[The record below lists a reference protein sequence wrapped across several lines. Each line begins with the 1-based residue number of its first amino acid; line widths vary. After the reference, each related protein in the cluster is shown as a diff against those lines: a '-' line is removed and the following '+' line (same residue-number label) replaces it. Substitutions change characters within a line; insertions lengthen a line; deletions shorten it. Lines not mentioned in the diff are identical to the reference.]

1 MKGVYVVILVP
12 CLDGTFNKVV
22 WLINPINQ
30 KPQFTIL
37 DELLHVFTG
46 GDVYP
51 CQAYDRILITTEQWV
66 NYFNVTT

>member
-1 MKGVYVVILVP
+1 MVLLV
-12 CLDGTFNKVV
+12 KVV
-22 WLINPINQ
+22 WLINPINE
-30 KPQFTIL
+30 KSQFTIL
-37 DELLHVFTG
+37 DELLHDFSG

>member
-1 MKGVYVVILVP
+1 MMGVYVVILVP
-12 CLDGTFNKVV
+12 CLDGTFNEVV

-37 DELLHVFTG
+37 DELLHGFSG

>member
-1 MKGVYVVILVP
+1 MMGVYVVILVP
-12 CLDGTFNKVV
+12 CLDGTFSESCMIDQP
-22 WLINPINQ
+22 LNQ

-37 DELLHVFTG
+37 DELLYGFSG

>member
-1 MKGVYVVILVP
+1 MKI
-12 CLDGTFNKVV
+12 V
-22 WLINPINQ
+22 WLINPLNQ

-37 DELLHVFTG
+37 DELLHGFSG